1 MVELLRTN
9 DPVLISWLSA
19 ILAEVDIDTIVL
31 DEYTSNIEGS
41 SSAIRR
47 RMMVMEDDFKS
58 ARLTFEAAAVE
69 LNGQVGAYEYPE

>member
-31 DEYTSNIEGS
+31 DKYTSNIEGS
-41 SSAIRR
+41 SSAIKGRV
-47 RMMVMEDDFKS
+47 MVIEDDFKS
-58 ARLTFEAAAVE
+58 TRLTFEAAAVE

>member
-19 ILAEVDIDTIVL
+19 VLAEVDIEITIL
-31 DEYTSNIEGS
+31 DEHTSLLEGS

-47 RMMVMEDDFKS
+47 RVMVFKDSFDD
-58 ARLTFEAAAVE
+58 ARRTFESAIAE

>member
-1 MVELLRTN
+1 MVELLRTT
-9 DPVLISWLSA
+9 DPVLISWLST

-47 RMMVMEDDFKS
+47 RVMVIEDDFKS
-58 ARLTFEAAAVE
+58 ARLTFEAGSAG

>member
-19 ILAEVDIDTIVL
+19 ILAEVDINTIVL
-31 DEYTSNIEGS
+31 DDYTSNIEGS
-41 SSAIRR
+41 SSAIRCR
-47 RMMVMEDDFKS
+47 VMVIEDDFKS
-58 ARLTFEAAAVE
+58 ARLTFETAAAE

>member
-47 RMMVMEDDFKS
+47 RVMVIEDDFKS
-58 ARLTFEAAAVE
+58 ARLTFEAAAAE

>member
-9 DPVLISWLSA
+9 DPVLVSWLST

-31 DEYTSNIEGS
+31 DEYTSNIVGS

-47 RMMVMEDDFKS
+47 RMMVIEDDFKS
-58 ARLTFEAAAVE
+58 ARLIFEAAAAE
-69 LNGQVGAYEYPE
+69 LNGHVGAYEYPE